1 MNAAL
6 GAAKLDAPKS
16 QAYVFKDTSNYFEAA
31 TEDMK
36 PGLSM
41 YPDTDAAGRAFCHG
55 IDYTKTS
62 MLKARTAWG
71 WMTTAVEVKHDVSK
85 SAFYFGEDEQGLLID
100 TPDGQ
105 YAQVQFSEYAAQILY
120 RQHRV
125 STFLIYVCKTKA
137 RLTRWDR
144 TGCIVSTPIDLEK
157 EPAKLLSFIFRLG
170 LMSPKELGYDET
182 AVLATSAEIQEL
194 INIHHVNKYA
204 SDCATDIL
212 KKKTRMFHPIYKA
225 RNCILYPCLPTS

>member
-1 MNAAL
+1 M
-6 GAAKLDAPKS
+6 S
-16 QAYVFKDTSNYFEAA
+16 VA
-31 TEDMK
+31 TE
-36 PGLSM
+36 
-41 YPDTDAAGRAFCHG
+41 
-55 IDYTKTS
+55 
-62 MLKARTAWG
+62 
-71 WMTTAVEVKHDVSK
+71 VKFQESR
-85 SAFYFGEDEQGLLID
+85 SAFGFGGKQEFLRKGS
-100 TPDGQ
+100 DGREAQ
-105 YAQVQFSEYAAQILY
+105 AQLAKYATQILF

-157 EPAKLLSFIFRLG
+157 EPEKLLSFIFRLG

-225 RNCILYPCLPTS
+225 RNCILYPCLPS

>member
-1 MNAAL
+1 M
-6 GAAKLDAPKS
+6 AKLDAPEG
-16 QAYVFKDTSNYFEAA
+16 QGYIFKDTSSYFETA

-41 YPDTDAAGRAFCHG
+41 YPDTDAASRAFCHS

-85 SAFYFGEDEQGLLID
+85 SAFYFGEDEQGLLRD

-105 YAQVQFSEYAAQILY
+105 YAQVQFSEYAAQILC

-125 STFLIYVCKTKA
+125 STFLIYVCGTKA

-144 TGCIVSTPIDLEK
+144 TGCVVSSPIDLEK
-157 EPAKLLSFIFRLG
+157 EPIKLLYFVYLLG
-170 LMSPKELGYDET
+170 LMSPAELGYDET
-182 AVLATSAEIQEL
+182 AVLATPDEVEMLRQMP
-194 INIHHVNKYA
+194 HVNKYA
-204 SDCATDIL
+204 LDRAKEIL
-212 KKKTRMFHPIYKA
+212 EPKTTKFYPIYKVRMHVSISPSRA
-225 RNCILYPCLPTS
+225 SF

>member
-1 MNAAL
+1 MTVAA
-6 GAAKLDAPKS
+6 
-16 QAYVFKDTSNYFEAA
+16 
-31 TEDMK
+31 
-36 PGLSM
+36 
-41 YPDTDAAGRAFCHG
+41 
-55 IDYTKTS
+55 
-62 MLKARTAWG
+62 
-71 WMTTAVEVKHDVSK
+71 EVKFHESK
-85 SAFYFGEDEQGLLID
+85 SAFHFETKERLLREGEEARH
-100 TPDGQ
+100 
-105 YAQVQFSEYAAQILY
+105 AQAQLAKYAAQILL

-125 STFLIYVCKTKA
+125 FTFLIYVCKTKA

-225 RNCILYPCLPTS
+225 RNCILYPCLPS